1 VRIAVATWSGAIV
14 GGQET
19 HLRAVLPELRKA
31 GHQVLLLHERPM
43 QDGAEAIVPAH
54 VPVDAVPASGARPP
68 GVPAELERWAPDVVY
83 VHGLESA
90 ELEAALLAR
99 FPCALF
105 AHNYYGTCATGTKRF
120 AFPHVRACTR
130 ALGPAC
136 FALNYARRCGG
147 LSPITFVR
155 LYALQARRRKH
166 LPLFGAV
173 LVASEHMRRE
183 MLRHGVAA
191 SRVRRMPMPSPDIA
205 PLAAAPQRRGFGDRV
220 LFVGRLTRL
229 KGVDFLVRAVPV
241 AGRALGRT
249 LTLVVAGGGPE
260 QPALADLARSLGVR
274 TEFVGQVD
282 RAGVALSMRDA
293 DVLVVP
299 SLWPEPF
306 GLAGIEAA
314 GLGTPSVGFA
324 LGAIPEWLRPGITGE
339 LAPGDP
345 PTPEGL
351 AAALVRA
358 LSDAGHHQRLRE
370 GAWAWARSVTMDDH
384 VHALEAV
391 FSDLLRRT

>member
-1 VRIAVATWSGAIV
+1 MR
-14 GGQET
+14 
-19 HLRAVLPELRKA
+19 
-31 GHQVLLLHERPM
+31 
-43 QDGAEAIVPAH
+43 DGAEAIVPAH
-54 VPVDAVPASGARPP
+54 VPVDTLPASDARPP
-68 GVPAELERWAPDVVY
+68 GIPAELERWAPDVVY
-83 VHGLESA
+83 VHSLESA

-99 FPCALF
+99 FPCVLF

-120 AFPHVRACTR
+120 AFPHLRVCTR

-136 FALNYARRCGG
+136 FAFNYARRCGG
-147 LSPITFVR
+147 LSPITLAC

-183 MLRHGVAA
+183 MLRHGIVA
-191 SRVRRMPMPSPDIA
+191 SRVLRVPMPSPDIA
-205 PLAAAPQRRGFGDRV
+205 PLLAVPERRSFSDRV

-229 KGVDFLVRAVPV
+229 KGVDFLLRALPA
-241 AGRALGRT
+241 AGQALGRT
-249 LTLVVAGGGPE
+249 LALTIAGTGPE
-260 QPALADLARSLGVR
+260 QPALADLARAIGVR

-282 RAGVALSMRDA
+282 RASVALLMRDA
-293 DVLVVP
+293 DALAVP

-306 GLAGIEAA
+306 GLVGIEAA
-314 GLGTPSVGFA
+314 GFGTPSVGFA

-370 GAWAWARSVTMDDH
+370 GAWAWARGVTMDDH
-384 VHALEAV
+384 VHAVETV
-391 FSDLLRRT
+391 FNDLLRRT

>member
-1 VRIAVATWSGAIV
+1 MRIAVATWSGAIV

-19 HLRAVLPELRKA
+19 HLRALLPELRKA
-31 GHQVLLLHERPM
+31 GHQVLLLHERPLR
-43 QDGAEAIVPAH
+43 DDAEAIVPAH
-54 VPVDAVPASGARPP
+54 LPVDTLPASDVRPP
-68 GVPAELERWAPDVVY
+68 GIPAELERWAPDVVY

-90 ELEAALLAR
+90 ELESALLAR
-99 FPCALF
+99 FPCVLF

-120 AFPHVRACTR
+120 AFPHVQACTR

-147 LSPITFVR
+147 LNPITLAR
-155 LYALQARRRKH
+155 LYAVQARRRKH
-166 LPLFGAV
+166 LRLFGAV
-173 LVASEHMRRE
+173 LVASEHMGRE
-183 MLRHGVAA
+183 MLRHGIAA
-191 SRVRRMPMPSPDIA
+191 SRVRRVPMPSPDIA
-205 PLAAAPQRRGFGDRV
+205 PLPAPPQRRDFSDRV

-229 KGVDFLVRAVPV
+229 KGVDFLVRAVPA
-241 AGRALGRT
+241 AGQTLGRT
-249 LTLVVAGGGPE
+249 LTLAIAGTGPE
-260 QPALADLARSLGVR
+260 QPALADLARAVGVR

-282 RAGVALSMRDA
+282 RANVALLMRDA

-324 LGAIPEWLRPGITGE
+324 LGAIPEWLRPGVTGE

-345 PTPEGL
+345 PTPGGL

-370 GAWAWARSVTMDDH
+370 AAWEWARSVTMDDH
-384 VHALEAV
+384 VQALVAV
-391 FSDLLRRT
+391 FNDLLGRP

>member
-1 VRIAVATWSGAIV
+1 MR
-14 GGQET
+14 
-19 HLRAVLPELRKA
+19 
-31 GHQVLLLHERPM
+31 
-43 QDGAEAIVPAH
+43 DGAEAIVPAH
-54 VPVDAVPASGARPP
+54 VPVDTLPAADARPP
-68 GVPAELERWAPDVVY
+68 RIPAELERWAPDVVY
-83 VHGLESA
+83 VHSLESA

-99 FPCALF
+99 FPCVLF

-120 AFPHVRACTR
+120 AFPHLRVCTR

-147 LSPITFVR
+147 LSPITLAR

-183 MLRHGVAA
+183 MLRHGIAA
-191 SRVRRMPMPSPDIA
+191 SRVRRVPMPSPDIA
-205 PLAAAPQRRGFGDRV
+205 PLLAVPERRSFSDRV

-229 KGVDFLVRAVPV
+229 KGVDFLLRALPA
-241 AGRALGRT
+241 AGHALGRT
-249 LTLVVAGGGPE
+249 LALTVAGTGPE
-260 QPALADLARSLGVR
+260 QPALADLARAIGVR

-282 RAGVALSMRDA
+282 RASVALLMRDA
-293 DVLVVP
+293 DVLAVP

-306 GLAGIEAA
+306 GLVGIEAA
-314 GLGTPSVGFA
+314 GFGTPSVGFA

-370 GAWAWARSVTMDDH
+370 GAWAWARGVTMDDH
-384 VHALEAV
+384 VHAVETV
-391 FSDLLRRT
+391 FNDLLRRT